1 MSPYCT
7 IIGARGE
14 SRSSAIR
21 ILRVAVFAVSAAC
34 SSPSTTAN
42 TDAAVPGHDIET
54 YDQLCMEVRG
64 TVTEYVAAET
74 DWGAALAGC
83 QPLHDLYDATVR
95 PWIDQMIRVSD
106 RLDCFVAER
115 DSGVDA
121 DIGCVSRLLMS
132 ELDHHRCVA
141 CTSADLSVDQDEVRR
156 HAAAMVAYLDHLQDR
171 CSEMSSEYG
180 DVAPVSWV
188 STLSA
193 CAEVSKSGPSCS
205 SDGSARGGAPYDAA
219 ACE

>member
-1 MSPYCT
+1 MSAYCT
-7 IIGARGE
+7 TFETRDE
-14 SRSSAIR
+14 SRSSATR
-21 ILRVAVFAVSAAC
+21 ILRVAVFAMSAAC
-34 SSPSTTAN
+34 SSSSTTEN
-42 TDAAVPGHDIET
+42 TRVAMPGHDIEAF
-54 YDQLCMEVRG
+54 DRLCMDVRG
-64 TVTEYVAAET
+64 TVSDYLAAET
-74 DWGAALAGC
+74 DWGATLAGC
-83 QPLHDLYDATVR
+83 QPLHDMYDADVR
-95 PWIDQMIRVSD
+95 PWIDQMIGVSN

-171 CSEMSSEYG
+171 CSEMSSDYG
-180 DVAPVSWV
+180 GAAPVSWV

-219 ACE
+219 TCE